1 MKPSSPLIPPPPP
14 KPPMADLHQDLLR
27 GFPHG
32 WKDGKSQPLE
42 PAQLVRHFRRLPKQF
57 IKDRFD
63 WLTTSGKR
71 FNPDGSDLLYVALA
85 EIGWKITRRAAR
97 DAMALAL
104 SSQAPQIPPPP
115 ARPQEEEFF

>member
-1 MKPSSPLIPPPPP
+1 MKLSSPLIPPP
-14 KPPMADLHQDLLR
+14 PPMADLHQDLLR

-32 WKDGKSQPLE
+32 WKGGKSQPLE

-57 IKDRFD
+57 SKDRFG

-71 FNPDGSDLLYVALA
+71 LDRDGSDLLYVALA

>member
-1 MKPSSPLIPPPPP
+1 MALE
-14 KPPMADLHQDLLR
+14 PMADLHQDLLR
-27 GFPHG
+27 GFSHG
-32 WKDGKSQPLE
+32 WKDGKAQPLD
-42 PAQLVRHFRRLPKQF
+42 PAQLIRHFRKLPK
-57 IKDRFD
+57 RLSESRYD

-71 FNPDGSDLLYVALA
+71 FHLGGSDLLYVALA

-104 SSQAPQIPPPP
+104 SSQAPQTQTPP